1 MSEQFIDQLQKS
13 LADNH
18 TATNQGS
25 GTWKGLVHAELSHAI
40 IGAAIEV
47 HRHVG
52 PGQLESV
59 YQRALNSE
67 LKRRAMSFRAQV
79 PIAVTYKDEP
89 IGEFFADFIIDEKV
103 IVELKAVEHVMAVHT
118 AQVLS
123 YLRATQLRLGLLVN
137 FNTPVLWKGVKRVV
151 L

>member
-1 MSEQFIDQLQKS
+1 MSEQFIHHLQQS
-13 LADNH
+13 LATPANPR
-18 TATNQGS
+18 AAS
-25 GTWKGLVHAELSHAI
+25 GASKGLLHAELSHSI

-59 YQRALNSE
+59 YQRGLASE
-67 LKRRAMSFRAQV
+67 LRRRAIPFRAQV
-79 PIAVTYKDEP
+79 PIEVRYKDEP
-89 IGEFFADFIIDEKV
+89 IGEFFADFIIDDKV
-103 IVELKAVEHVMAVHT
+103 IIELKAVEHVLAVHT

-123 YLRATQLRLGLLVN
+123 YLRATQLRLGLLIN
-137 FNTPVLWKGVKRVV
+137 FNTPVVWKGVKRVV